1 MNPPLTDS
9 QIALIRLLQE
19 EFPLC
24 ERPFDV
30 LGDALG
36 VSTEQVLEMTREL
49 QRQGR
54 LKRIAAALYH
64 RSVGYTVNSMLVWD
78 VPEDR
83 VSEAAAAVTEFP
95 QVTHCYVRNRRPE
108 FDYNLYT
115 MVHERSEA
123 RFLKLLEEMEH
134 RIRPVRYASLRSLR
148 ELKKTGMKYFTEESG
163 DLV

>member
-95 QVTHCYVRNRRPE
+95 EVTHCYVRSRRPE

-134 RIRPVRYASLRSLR
+134 RIRPVRYASLRSLS

>member
-1 MNPPLTDS
+1 MNPPLTDR
-9 QIALIRLLQE
+9 QVDLIRLLQD

-30 LGDALG
+30 LGHALG
-36 VSTEQVLEMTREL
+36 VSGEQALEMTREL

-64 RSVGYTVNSMLVWD
+64 RNIGYTINSMLVWD
-78 VPEDR
+78 VPEER

-95 QVTHCYVRNRRPE
+95 QVTHCYVRRRSPQ

-115 MVHERSEA
+115 MVHERSEV
-123 RFLKLLEEMEH
+123 RFLQLLEEMER
-134 RIRPVRYASLRSLR
+134 RI
-148 ELKKTGMKYFTEESG
+148 
-163 DLV
+163 